1 MTATFIFAQ
10 DVHFRFELSVWVDRT
25 WLRQNLTTLNVITL
39 SSTQQNTYVLT
50 RTAFVQQFA
59 EHFNASTSCFGGFF
73 DTNDFNFVTHF
84 NDTTLNTTS
93 NDSTTAGDGEY
104 VFDWQ
109 QEWLVNVTLGF
120 WDVRIQ
126 CFSQLDDFRFPLC
139 VAFQRFQ
146 SRTTDDWRVI
156 AWEIVLRQQLTDF
169 HFYQFQQLF
178 VINHVTL
185 VQEHDDV
192 WYTYLTAQ
200 QDVLTS
206 LWHWTISGSNNQDRA
221 IHLSRTGDHVFH
233 VVGVA
238 WAVNVCIV
246 TRWSIVF
253 YVRSRDGDTTCFFFW
268 CVIDLVECTSVTAV
282 SFRQNGSDGSSQ
294 GSFTVVNVA
303 DSTNVNVRF

>member
-10 DVHFRFELSVWVDRT
+10 DIHFRFELSVWVDRA

-39 SSTQQNTYVLT
+39 STTQQNTNVLT
-50 RTAFVQQFA
+50 CTAFVQQFA
-59 EHFNASTSCFGGFF
+59 EHFNAGTSSFSGFF
-73 DTNDFNFVTHF
+73 DTHDFNFVTDF
-84 NDTTLNTTS
+84 NDTTLYTTG
-93 NDSTTAGDGEY
+93 NYSTTAGDGEH

-109 QEWLVNVTLGF
+109 QEWLVNVTLWF

-126 CFSQLDDFRFPLC
+126 GFCQFDHFRFPLC
-139 VAFQRFQ
+139 IAFQRFQ
-146 SRTTDDWRVI
+146 RRTTDDWGVV
-156 AWEIVLRQQLTDF
+156 AWEIVLRQQLTHF

-178 VINHVTL
+178 IINHVTF

-192 WYTYLTAQ
+192 RNAYLTTQ

-206 LWHWTISGSNNQDRA
+206 LWHWAISCSNYQDRA
-221 IHLSRTGDHVFH
+221 VHLSRTGDHVFH

-238 WAVNVCIV
+238 WAVNVCVVTSWGIV
-246 TRWSIVF
+246 L

-268 CVIDLVECTSVTAV
+268 CVVDLVECTRVTAV
-282 SFRQNGSDGSSQ
+282 SFCQNGSDCSSQ